1 MTRAKPRYNS
11 SMFNKPSKVKTMS
24 ETSKFIMGIVYI
36 IATVTIGLILIAAY
50 FDVLV
55 K

>member
-1 MTRAKPRYNS
+1 
-11 SMFNKPSKVKTMS
+11 MS
-24 ETSKFIMGIVYI
+24 DTSKFIMGIVYI
-36 IATVTIGLILIAAY
+36 IATVTIGLILVAAY